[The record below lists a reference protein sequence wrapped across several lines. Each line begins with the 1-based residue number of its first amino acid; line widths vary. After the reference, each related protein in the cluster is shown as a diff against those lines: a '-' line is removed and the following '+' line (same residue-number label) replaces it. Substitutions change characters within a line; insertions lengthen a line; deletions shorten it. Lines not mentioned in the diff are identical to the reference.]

1 MASGADGTIKVKLG
15 LDDSEYKSGLSG
27 AHKSAESFAD
37 KVKSTFV
44 GATVFKA
51 ASKGWDLIS
60 GSIGKATARLDAMQK
75 AKQVIG
81 VLAGS
86 SEKAAKVVN
95 NLSDAVTDTAYGL
108 DTAATSTQKLA
119 TSGLGLD
126 KSTRMVKDMMDAV
139 SFYGDGTNETLANT
153 VDAIAKMNASG
164 KISADQWQRL
174 TDAGIPVLKIFAEK
188 RERVWRKYQTPS
200 PKARLVRRNSTTY

>member
-1 MASGADGTIKVKLG
+1 
-15 LDDSEYKSGLSG
+15 
-27 AHKSAESFAD
+27 
-37 KVKSTFV
+37 
-44 GATVFKA
+44 
-51 ASKGWDLIS
+51 
-60 GSIGKATARLDAMQK
+60 MQK

-86 SEKAAKVVN
+86 SKKAATVVN

-164 KISADQWQRL
+164 KIQPIS
-174 TDAGIPVLKIFAEK
+174 GNV
-188 RERVWRKYQTPS
+188 
-200 PKARLVRRNSTTY
+200 